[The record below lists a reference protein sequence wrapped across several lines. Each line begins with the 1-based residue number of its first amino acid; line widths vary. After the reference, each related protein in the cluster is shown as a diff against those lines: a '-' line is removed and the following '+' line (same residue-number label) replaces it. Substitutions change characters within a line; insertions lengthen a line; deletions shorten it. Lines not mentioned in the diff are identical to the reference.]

1 MQYYR
6 TSTKLQPQADKRVTL
21 KTTYS
26 HAPTHP
32 YSQPSKHVRSPDK
45 HQPSVS
51 TNVVCGAHSAVLHA
65 RRYCPTLG
73 TSQCL
78 GTSLASDVT
87 IGSSQRI
94 HRSIATPS
102 WRGRSDGVL
111 VLLDRCALRMRPDE
125 VAEVL
130 FLRGKMPRF
139 VCRGV
144 IGVFA
149 RCRC

>member
-1 MQYYR
+1 VQYHR
-6 TSTKLQPQADKRVTL
+6 TFTKLQPQADEQVTL
-21 KTTYS
+21 ITTYS

-32 YSQPSKHVRSPDK
+32 NSQRKQHVRSPDK

-51 TNVVCGAHSAVLHA
+51 TSVACGAHSAVLHA

-78 GTSLASDVT
+78 GTSLASDLT
-87 IGSSQRI
+87 IGSPQRL

-102 WRGRSDGVL
+102 WSARSDGVL
-111 VLLDRCALRMRPDE
+111 GLLDRCALRMRPDE

-149 RCRC
+149 RCRQ